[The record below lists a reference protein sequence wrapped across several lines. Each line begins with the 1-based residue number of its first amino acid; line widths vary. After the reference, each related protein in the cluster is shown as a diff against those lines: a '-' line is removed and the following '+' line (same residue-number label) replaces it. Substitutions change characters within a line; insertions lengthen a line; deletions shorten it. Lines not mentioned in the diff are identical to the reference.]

1 MKKHNEEDIKK
12 FINKVKAIEKGEKV
26 DLSAGEDLS
35 IAIMNLISI
44 EEHLFFT
51 FKKTNKKQYLNL
63 LQEVR
68 EIRKEAL
75 KKIIKDYEGEV
86 WCISKHLL
94 AASIRF
100 MEVGTKALTK
110 GDNKEAA
117 EMFEKSY
124 RLYNLFWGMNLGLIN
139 VKDVARESDREIVF
153 IDDKEK
159 PAKKGAVVLL
169 AKLGEI
175 IKKAVDCCR
184 E

>member
-1 MKKHNEEDIKK
+1 MKKHDEEDIKK

-110 GDNKEAA
+110 GDNKEAE

-159 PAKKGAVVLL
+159 PAKKGAVGLL